1 MWPPLLSI
9 LARSSEISGL
19 WSRVRKRVVAIAGE
33 DSEPQPRA
41 ARESPRCA
49 TVSVEPHRK
58 AVTEVHAQ

>member
-1 MWPPLLSI
+1 M
-9 LARSSEISGL
+9 
-19 WSRVRKRVVAIAGE
+19 RKREFEIVGE